1 MNIESLV
8 YKAGDIAIMLKCSKS
23 KAYNIINDLNK
34 ILVKEKKIEKI
45 SVISGRISKKEFD
58 RIYGNLIESMERRI

>member
-1 MNIESLV
+1 
-8 YKAGDIAIMLKCSKS
+8 MLKCSKS

-58 RIYGNLIESMERRI
+58 RIYGKENIEQC